1 MPIYQSNE
9 DSFGQ
14 SGRRRVGSKTQA
26 LSPRGNPNADV
37 PFNNKRKS
45 SARRM
50 RGKSNS
56 RTRETGS
63 NIDWPSHKVRAAP
76 RQKAYNYDEP
86 ICVLK
91 VELDGGE
98 NVQHISVYEG
108 QIAEEI
114 VDDFGRKFNLS
125 ENAKHRLLTQIN
137 S

>member
-1 MPIYQSNE
+1 MNE
-9 DSFGQ
+9 
-14 SGRRRVGSKTQA
+14 
-26 LSPRGNPNADV
+26 
-37 PFNNKRKS
+37 
-45 SARRM
+45 
-50 RGKSNS
+50 
-56 RTRETGS
+56 
-63 NIDWPSHKVRAAP
+63 
-76 RQKAYNYDEP
+76 DEP

-137 S
+137 A